1 MINCVGYCLYFF
13 LSICLWDSMFYY
25 VYYHM
30 NSFVIS
36 VCVDVTVYLYRAV
49 SEIQDSESSA
59 N

>member
-1 MINCVGYCLYFF
+1 
-13 LSICLWDSMFYY
+13 MFYY